1 MPTGSLNGFLI
12 RSIGVG
18 ALGGLLFGF
27 DTAVIAGTTHALTAL
42 YHLTPGELGFTVSSA
57 LWGTVLGAVL
67 SGMLGDKLG
76 GRNALRI
83 LAACYIASALGC
95 AFAISWPMLILF
107 RFIGGLG
114 IGGSSVL
121 GPVYIAEIAPGPWRG
136 RLVGC
141 FQINIVVGILAAYL
155 SNYLIGLA
163 GFGATEWRWQLG
175 IAAAPA
181 ILFLVTLFGI
191 PQSPRWLVTKNRAE
205 EAMNVLTKLRSG
217 GLAYAELREILESV
231 HPEKLK
237 GSDPLFQLR
246 YLKPIFLAVSV
257 AMFNQLAGVNAILYY
272 LNDIFA
278 MAGFGKISSDIQA
291 VAIGAMNLLATLLAM
306 VLIDRIG
313 RRMLLLIGSVGLAIC
328 LSGISWIFLSHRH
341 QDWLVY
347 LLVGYIGFF
356 AVSQGA
362 VIWVFIGEVFP
373 NRVRAKGQA
382 LGSSTHWIMNA
393 IISGIF
399 PVLATRS
406 GAYPFLFFTGMVV
419 LQFIVVFFCYP
430 ETKGFSLEE
439 LQNELG
445 IV

>member
-1 MPTGSLNGFLI
+1 V
-12 RSIGVG
+12 RSIAVG

-42 YHLTPGELGFTVSSA
+42 YHLSPGELGFTVSSA
-57 LWGTVLGAVL
+57 LWGTVLGAAL

-95 AFAISWPMLILF
+95 AFAINWPMLILF

-163 GFGATEWRWQLG
+163 GLGTSEWRWQLG
-175 IAAAPA
+175 VAAGPA
-181 ILFLVTLFGI
+181 VLFLVTLFGI

-205 EAMNVLTKLRSG
+205 EAMSVLTKLRSG

-313 RRMLLLIGSVGLAIC
+313 RRVLLLIGSVGLAIC

-419 LQFIVVFFCYP
+419 LQFLVVFFCYP
-430 ETKGFSLEE
+430 ETKGYSLEE
-439 LQNELG
+439 LQHELG

>member
-1 MPTGSLNGFLI
+1 MASGLNSFLV
-12 RSIGVG
+12 RSIVVG

-42 YHLTPGELGFTVSSA
+42 YNLSPAKLGFTVSSA
-57 LWGTVLGAVL
+57 LWGTVLGAAL

-76 GRNALRI
+76 GRDSLRI
-83 LAACYIASALGC
+83 LAACYVVSALGC
-95 AFAISWPMLILF
+95 AFAFNWPMLILF

-155 SNYLIGLA
+155 SNYLIGVA
-163 GFGATEWRWQLG
+163 GLGAAEWRWQLG

-181 ILFLVTLFGI
+181 VLFLVTLFGI

-205 EAMNVLTKLRSG
+205 EAMNVLTKLRPM

-328 LSGISWIFLSHRH
+328 LGGISWIFLSHRH
-341 QDWLVY
+341 QTWLVY

-382 LGSSTHWIMNA
+382 LGSSTHWVMNA

-399 PVLATRS
+399 PILATRS
-406 GAYPFLFFTGMVV
+406 GAYPFLFFTAMVV

-430 ETKGFSLEE
+430 ETKGYSLEQ
-439 LQNELG
+439 LQHELG

>member
-1 MPTGSLNGFLI
+1 MASGLNSFLV
-12 RSIGVG
+12 RSIVVG

-42 YHLTPGELGFTVSSA
+42 YNLSPAKLGFTVSSA
-57 LWGTVLGAVL
+57 LWGTVLGAAL

-76 GRNALRI
+76 GRDSLRI
-83 LAACYIASALGC
+83 LAACYVVSALGC
-95 AFAISWPMLILF
+95 AFAFNWPMLILF

-155 SNYLIGLA
+155 SNYLIGVA
-163 GFGATEWRWQLG
+163 GLGAAEWRWQLG

-181 ILFLVTLFGI
+181 VLFLVTLFGI

-205 EAMNVLTKLRSG
+205 EAMNVLTKLRPM

-341 QDWLVY
+341 QTWLVY

-382 LGSSTHWIMNA
+382 LGSSTHWVMNA

-399 PVLATRS
+399 PILATRS
-406 GAYPFLFFTGMVV
+406 GAYPFLFFTAMVV

-430 ETKGFSLEE
+430 ETKGYSLEQ
-439 LQNELG
+439 LQHELG

>member
-1 MPTGSLNGFLI
+1 
-12 RSIGVG
+12 
-18 ALGGLLFGF
+18 
-27 DTAVIAGTTHALTAL
+27 VIAGTTHALTAL
-42 YHLTPGELGFTVSSA
+42 YHLSPSALGFTVSSA
-57 LWGTVLGAVL
+57 LWGTVLGAAL

-95 AFAISWPMLILF
+95 AFAMSWPMLILF

-141 FQINIVVGILAAYL
+141 FQINIVVGILVAYL

-163 GFGATEWRWQLG
+163 GLGANEWRWQLG
-175 IAAAPA
+175 VAAGPA
-181 ILFLVTLFGI
+181 VLFLVTLFGI

-217 GLAYAELREILESV
+217 ALPYAELRDILNSV

-237 GSDPLFQLR
+237 GSEPLFQLR
-246 YLKPIFLAVSV
+246 YLRPIFLAVSV

-313 RRMLLLIGSVGLAIC
+313 RRMLLLIGSVGLAVC

-341 QDWLVY
+341 QNWLVY

-382 LGSSTHWIMNA
+382 LGSSTHWVMNA

-406 GAYPFLFFTGMVV
+406 GAYPFLFFTAMVI
-419 LQFIVVFFCYP
+419 LQFVVVFFCYP
-430 ETKGFSLEE
+430 ETKGFSLEQ

>member
-1 MPTGSLNGFLI
+1 V
-12 RSIGVG
+12 RSIVVG

-42 YHLTPGELGFTVSSA
+42 YNLSPAKLGFTVSSA
-57 LWGTVLGAVL
+57 LWGTVLGAAL

-76 GRNALRI
+76 GRDSLRI
-83 LAACYIASALGC
+83 LAACYVVSALGC
-95 AFAISWPMLILF
+95 AFAFNWPMLILF

-155 SNYLIGLA
+155 SNYLIGVA
-163 GFGATEWRWQLG
+163 GLGAAEWRWQLG

-181 ILFLVTLFGI
+181 VLFLVTLFGI

-205 EAMNVLTKLRSG
+205 EAMNVLTKLRPM

-341 QDWLVY
+341 QTWLVY

-382 LGSSTHWIMNA
+382 LGSSTHWVMNA

-399 PVLATRS
+399 PILATRS
-406 GAYPFLFFTGMVV
+406 GAYPFLFFTAMVV

-430 ETKGFSLEE
+430 ETKGYSLEQ
-439 LQNELG
+439 LQHELG

>member
-1 MPTGSLNGFLI
+1 
-12 RSIGVG
+12 
-18 ALGGLLFGF
+18 
-27 DTAVIAGTTHALTAL
+27 
-42 YHLTPGELGFTVSSA
+42 
-57 LWGTVLGAVL
+57 
-67 SGMLGDKLG
+67 MLGDKLG
-76 GRNALRI
+76 GRDSLRI
-83 LAACYIASALGC
+83 LAACYVVSALGC
-95 AFAISWPMLILF
+95 AFAFNWPMLILF

-155 SNYLIGLA
+155 SNYLIGVA
-163 GFGATEWRWQLG
+163 GLGAAEWRWQLG

-181 ILFLVTLFGI
+181 VLFLVTLFGI

-205 EAMNVLTKLRSG
+205 EAMNVLTKLRPM

-341 QDWLVY
+341 QTWLVY

-382 LGSSTHWIMNA
+382 LGSSTHWVMNA

-399 PVLATRS
+399 PILATRS
-406 GAYPFLFFTGMVV
+406 GAYPFLFFTAMVV

-430 ETKGFSLEE
+430 ETKGYSLEQ
-439 LQNELG
+439 LQHELG